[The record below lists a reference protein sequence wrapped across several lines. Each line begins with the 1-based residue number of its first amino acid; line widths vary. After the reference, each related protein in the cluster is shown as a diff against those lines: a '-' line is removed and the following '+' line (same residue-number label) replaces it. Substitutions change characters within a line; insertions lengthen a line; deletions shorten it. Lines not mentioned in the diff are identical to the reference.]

1 MPAPARPWRL
11 FARLFAIVD
20 RAITAARNL
29 GSGSGL
35 LDQAIV
41 EEVQSPQI
49 VPRRGMILAAA
60 LMAIFMPAA
69 ESSIVATALPTIIG
83 DLGGFELFSWVFPVP
98 VLGIAGPT
106 PLCAR
111 PAAPSCPPRVF
122 FACST

>member
-1 MPAPARPWRL
+1 MPAAGRPWRL
-11 FARLFAIVD
+11 FAGLFAIAD
-20 RAITAARNL
+20 RPITAARNL

-83 DLGGFELFSWVFPVP
+83 DLGGRWPFTAGLAVP
-98 VLGIAGPT
+98 LPAVAG
-106 PLCAR
+106 A
-111 PAAPSCPPRVF
+111 
-122 FACST
+122 

>member
-11 FARLFAIVD
+11 FARLFAIAD
-20 RAITAARNL
+20 RPITAARNL

-35 LDQAIV
+35 LDHAIV
-41 EEVQSPQI
+41 EQVQAPQI

-83 DLGGFELFSWVFPVP
+83 DLGGFGTFSWGPP
-98 VLGIAGPT
+98 RGRPALAGTT
-106 PLCAR
+106 PPNPRQSRSHAR
-111 PAAPSCPPRVF
+111 PPSLP
-122 FACST
+122 A